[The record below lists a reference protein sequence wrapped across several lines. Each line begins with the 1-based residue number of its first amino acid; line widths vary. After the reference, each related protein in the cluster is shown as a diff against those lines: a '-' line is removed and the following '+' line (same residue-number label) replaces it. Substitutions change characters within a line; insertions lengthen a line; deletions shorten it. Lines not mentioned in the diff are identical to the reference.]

1 MDLDQICWFFKL
13 GKPKHRATI
22 YDIRNAPGSFIKQP
36 VFFLSTGRC
45 GTKWF
50 SKLLSF
56 DPQFAIFHQPTP
68 SLALQSKV
76 VYELL
81 LRKNWQM
88 DPNEESLIKEI
99 FWSAR
104 EDYLRYTYKTGKRYV
119 ETNNYVTFFA
129 PVLKQIFPDALFIHL
144 VRHPGE
150 FVRSGIDRNY
160 YSRSSADDYKRIE
173 PVSGPDGDQWET
185 MNQIGKT
192 AWLWKETNRFIKEFL
207 NTLSADQY
215 RVFNFNQLNDDNI
228 QQILRFI
235 GSEIPQKKVVRLIPK
250 KMNAQRT
257 HQMKSFNS
265 WDEKEKGI
273 VEEITGDL
281 AGFYGYTI

>member
-1 MDLDQICWFFKL
+1 M
-13 GKPKHRATI
+13 
-22 YDIRNAPGSFIKQP
+22 
-36 VFFLSTGRC
+36 
-45 GTKWF
+45 
-50 SKLLSF
+50 
-56 DPQFAIFHQPTP
+56 
-68 SLALQSKV
+68 
-76 VYELL
+76 
-81 LRKNWQM
+81 
-88 DPNEESLIKEI
+88 
-99 FWSAR
+99 
-104 EDYLRYTYKTGKRYV
+104 
-119 ETNNYVTFFA
+119 
-129 PVLKQIFPDALFIHL
+129 LKQIFPDALFIHL

-173 PVSGPDGDQWET
+173 PVSGPYGDQWES

-273 VEEITGDL
+273 VEEITGDM